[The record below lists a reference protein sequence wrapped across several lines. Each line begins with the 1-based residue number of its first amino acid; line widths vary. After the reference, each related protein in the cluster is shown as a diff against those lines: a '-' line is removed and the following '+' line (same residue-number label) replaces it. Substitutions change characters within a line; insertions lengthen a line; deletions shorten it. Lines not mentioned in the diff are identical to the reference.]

1 MKKELER
8 LFANLAKGKKVHFV
22 TGIDT
27 NVGKTYATAFILGL
41 LEESG
46 LSAVSQK
53 MVQTGCH
60 GISED
65 ILKHREL
72 CGTGLLDDDRS
83 MLTSPVVLSYPAS
96 PHLAAA
102 LDKTEIDLR
111 KVDRSSAEL
120 AAKYD
125 IVLEEG
131 AGGLM
136 VPITADGYL
145 TIDYIAE
152 RGYPVI
158 LVTSGKLGS
167 INHTLLTLDACRR
180 RSIDVE
186 LMVYNAFPE
195 IDRIIET
202 DTLDYLQRNAGVLVL
217 KMGIASS
224 WAADNA
230 KKFCDKHF

>member
-1 MKKELER
+1 
-8 LFANLAKGKKVHFV
+8 
-22 TGIDT
+22 
-27 NVGKTYATAFILGL
+27 
-41 LEESG
+41 
-46 LSAVSQK
+46 
-53 MVQTGCH
+53 
-60 GISED
+60 
-65 ILKHREL
+65 
-72 CGTGLLDDDRS
+72 

-152 RGYPVI
+152 RDYPVI

-202 DTLDYLQRNAGVLVL
+202 DTLDYLQRNAGVPVL

-230 KKFCDKHF
+230 KEFCDKHF